1 LAAVIVRRDFPLD
14 SHHHTLLLGKWTVG
28 FMAVEGSDRITLQL
42 NREDAAALVHVLD
55 RLLQLDWGNRT
66 GSLLRAFR
74 IELLDQAFGGSK
86 PSPPEGWPEAT
97 EPPRRSQP

>member
-1 LAAVIVRRDFPLD
+1 
-14 SHHHTLLLGKWTVG
+14 
-28 FMAVEGSDRITLQL
+28 MAVEGSKRITLQL
-42 NREDAAALVHVLD
+42 NREDAVALVHALD

-74 IELLDQAFGGSK
+74 IELIDQAFGGSK

-97 EPPRRSQP
+97 EPPSAVKPPGH